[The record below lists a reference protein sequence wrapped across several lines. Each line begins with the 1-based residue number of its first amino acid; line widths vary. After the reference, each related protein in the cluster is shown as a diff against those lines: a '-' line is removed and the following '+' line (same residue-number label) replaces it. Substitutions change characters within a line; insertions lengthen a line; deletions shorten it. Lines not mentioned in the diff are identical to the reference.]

1 MSNLRERRI
10 RERQQIY
17 RECSSSIDKLSL
29 QAAQDIEKRY
39 KEMYGENWRQALPYE
54 ASNRIEEIIKNEKMA
69 AVSRIQEYFYSLKSS
84 ETVSDKI
91 SFTR

>member
-1 MSNLRERRI
+1 
-10 RERQQIY
+10 
-17 RECSSSIDKLSL
+17 
-29 QAAQDIEKRY
+29 
-39 KEMYGENWRQALPYE
+39 MYGENWRQALPYE

-69 AVSRIQEYFYSLKSS
+69 AVSRIQEYFYNLKSS